1 MPLQPFPKMPPYP
14 FGCRSCPIAQCNAQ
28 RLPEENGVQT
38 IVGWTWTCRE
48 RANSMIQDF
57 NQCPIVDLPYFERQ
71 AFFDK
76 YDGIQGE
83 N

>member
-57 NQCPIVDLPYFERQ
+57 SQCPIVDLPYFERQ
-71 AFFDK
+71 ALLDK
-76 YDGIQGE
+76 YDSIQGE